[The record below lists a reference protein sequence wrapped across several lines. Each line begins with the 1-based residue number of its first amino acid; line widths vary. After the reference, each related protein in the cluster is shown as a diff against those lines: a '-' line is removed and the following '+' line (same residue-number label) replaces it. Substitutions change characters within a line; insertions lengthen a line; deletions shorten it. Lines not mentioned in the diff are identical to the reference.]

1 MPYVHY
7 TNCTYIGNIADE
19 YNIKIIQNI
28 LSIYQD
34 ISSKCKSLIEKQIE
48 FIAIMQIYA
57 SYYNFKLISKLWKK

>member
-1 MPYVHY
+1 MLYVHY